1 MALQDES
8 GNLQHSD
15 VEVPYAKRPCAKPVQ
30 LLVSEVL
37 VFHRGSLPFMRPN
50 HTLGLLAMLTLAAVI
65 AFTVFRRTP
74 ADPEVA
80 PPRTAHAA
88 PKPHL
93 PTPSV
98 RLTAQ
103 PAGTPPEE
111 PPAGNAVARLLEQ
124 LKLGNQ
130 PSLDPAQL
138 ESFLAQRQRSAEAL
152 LAAAQATGDKTFL
165 REAMDRFPNDPR
177 VAYAAYYLSGP
188 YDNQKPASP
197 ERRRWLDAFKEA
209 DPDNALP
216 YYLAARDDFRAGQA
230 DAAVLELLAAADKPI
245 EDYALDSIQN
255 REEAY
260 RSAGWPEA
268 EARAV
273 ASSETVLPQ
282 LAELKQLSVNLTEL
296 ANAYRQAGDPTSAEA
311 TLQMA
316 LQLGQ
321 ELDRSAP
328 FLINDLVAIAIEA
341 NALKAMDPGAQ
352 VGGESQTAQARLA
365 AIEQRREE
373 IKTVGRQVENLLPT
387 LSDQDLANYFDRIKM
402 FGEEQASDWLFRTHG
417 SP

>member
-1 MALQDES
+1 
-8 GNLQHSD
+8 
-15 VEVPYAKRPCAKPVQ
+15 
-30 LLVSEVL
+30 
-37 VFHRGSLPFMRPN
+37 MRPN
-50 HTLGLLAMLTLAAVI
+50 HTPVLLAMLTLAAVI
-65 AFTVFRRTP
+65 VFNLLRRPP
-74 ADPEVA
+74 ATPEVT
-80 PPRTAHAA
+80 PPLTAQAT

-93 PTPSV
+93 PTPRV
-98 RLTAQ
+98 RLTL
-103 PAGTPPEE
+103 
-111 PPAGNAVARLLEQ
+111 PPAEAPPDEVPPGNAVARLLEQ
-124 LKLGNQ
+124 LKHGNA
-130 PSLDPAQL
+130 PSLAPAQL
-138 ESFLAQRQRSAEAL
+138 ETFLAQRQRSAEAL

-165 REAMDRFPNDPR
+165 REAMERFPNDPR

-197 ERRRWLDAFKEA
+197 ERRRWLEAFEEA

-216 YYLAARDDFRAGQA
+216 HYLAARDEFRAGRS
-230 DAAVLELLAAADKPI
+230 DAAVRQLLAAADKPI

-296 ANAYRQAGDPTSAEA
+296 ANAYRQSGDPTSAEA
-311 TLQMA
+311 TLQLA
-316 LQLGQ
+316 LRLGQ

-328 FLINDLVAIAIEA
+328 FLINDLVAVAIEA
-341 NALKAMDPGAQ
+341 NALKAMDPAAP
-352 VGGESQTAQARLA
+352 VGSDGQTAQARLDA
-365 AIEQRREE
+365 LEQRREE
-373 IKTVGRQVENLLPT
+373 IKAVGRQVENLLPT
-387 LSDQDLANYFDRIKM
+387 LSDQDIGSYFDRIKM

-417 SP
+417 RP